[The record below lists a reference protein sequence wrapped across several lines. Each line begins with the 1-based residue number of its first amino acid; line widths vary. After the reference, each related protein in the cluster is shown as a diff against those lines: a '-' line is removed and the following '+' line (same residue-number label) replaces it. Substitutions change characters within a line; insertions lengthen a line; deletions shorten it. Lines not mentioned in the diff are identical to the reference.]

1 MTVRK
6 LLDFSALVIVLVP
19 GLRVQGAEAWDSF
32 GHMLVAYAAYQQLTP
47 ATQARVT
54 ALVKLNPKYT
64 EWDGWVPPG
73 TTAAEHDAIVFMI
86 AATWADEIKSEP
98 GYTTDGSHNGN
109 RPEGSPNPTANEG
122 YDDKLRHKYWHFVD
136 TPFSKD
142 GTVLPAI
149 PTPNAQERIALFRGV
164 LSSSDPDPLKSYDLV
179 WLLHL
184 VGDVHQ
190 PLHAATRVSA
200 MDPEGDDGGNGVKL
214 LCTGCPSVL
223 HAYWDDAAGAGK
235 SVKGTIKQAI
245 AAAKKLP
252 KASASLAAKSNEADW
267 VQESFQ
273 AAQDDVYTAP
283 VGAGSGPFTLTTAY
297 KAAAT
302 KLARARIT
310 LAAARLANLLN
321 NELK

>member
-1 MTVRK
+1 MWIARMVVVIT
-6 LLDFSALVIVLVP
+6 LLSVALTAP
-19 GLRVQGAEAWDSF
+19 AQAWDSF

-73 TTAAEHDAIVFMI
+73 TAAAERDAIVFMI

-98 GYTTDGSHNGN
+98 DYSTDGSHNGN
-109 RPEGSPNPTANEG
+109 RAEGSPNPMANEG
-122 YDDKLRHKYWHFVD
+122 YADKLRHKYWHFVD

-142 GTVLPAI
+142 GTPLPAI
-149 PTPNAQERIALFRGV
+149 PTPNAQDRIALFRSV

-190 PLHAATRVSA
+190 PLHATTRVSA
-200 MDPEGDDGGNGVKL
+200 TDPEGDDGGNGVKL
-214 LCTGCPSVL
+214 SCSGCPTVL

-235 SVKGTIKQAI
+235 SVQGTVKQAV

-252 KASASLAAKSNEADW
+252 KSPASLAAKSSEADW

-273 AAQDDVYTAP
+273 AAQDDVYKAP
-283 VGAGSGPFTLTTAY
+283 VGAGSGSFTLTTAY
-297 KAAAT
+297 KSAAT
-302 KLARARIT
+302 KLARARIA